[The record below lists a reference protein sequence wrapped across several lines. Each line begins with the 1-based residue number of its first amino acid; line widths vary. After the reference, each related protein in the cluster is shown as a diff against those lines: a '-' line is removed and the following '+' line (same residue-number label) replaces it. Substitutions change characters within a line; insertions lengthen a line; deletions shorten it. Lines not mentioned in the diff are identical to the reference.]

1 MKLFNFLEIFG
12 EYISTE
18 KYRNMLKNTM
28 FADLHINKENS
39 AITATLHVDIF
50 ENIMC
55 LKAVAAEIKAALKMK
70 SVEFDYILPPEA
82 LKYECFPMLIRVVK
96 KGVPQA
102 NGFLDDIE
110 TSFVDNV
117 FTINFLKHGRDICE
131 NAGAHTFLEEYV
143 FEHFGREIKVVLT
156 GKDSDENDFVKKQQE
171 IDRANMPVRPPDENP
186 NFEGV
191 PVDFSNVKT
200 IYGNFKYAKPK
211 PICEVTPDDGTA
223 LIWGDVFKYESR
235 LLKDGKQKIITFNLT
250 DGTGAYTCKMKAA
263 KEDLEYIENKI
274 CDGMTLVVRGK
285 VVYDTFDK
293 DYQIYPQAISIVS
306 KLRVVDE
313 AEEKRVELHLHTN
326 MSAMDAMS
334 SAKSIVKKAMDLGH
348 TAIAITDHG
357 CVQAFPEACNTARGK
372 DFKIIY
378 GCEAYLVDDYNEDGT
393 KKTVDEIKTSKY
405 YHCILLVKNKVGL
418 KNLYKLISRSN
429 LDYFRKRP
437 RMPKSLIAEM
447 REGLILGSACSE
459 GELFDAIVEGKSP
472 EEIIKIAS
480 FYDYLEI
487 QPVGNNEYMLRKESM
502 KPANRDKF
510 RNINSFADI
519 QNINRQIIAIG
530 DQLGKKTVATGD
542 VHFLNKEDAVFR
554 AILQAGQG
562 FDDADNQPPL
572 YLKTTGEMLEEFAYL
587 GEETAKEVVVTNT
600 NIIADMIEPGILPIP
615 DGTFNPIIPGAEEDL
630 TNCCWERAKEWY
642 GDPVPELVAKR
653 LERELESIIKNG
665 FAGLYMI
672 ARLLVK
678 HSEECG
684 YYVGSRGSVG
694 SSFVAIMAGISE
706 VNPLEPHYRCPKC
719 KYTEFFVHN
728 EVGSGFDLPVKNCPE
743 CGEPL
748 IRDGHEI
755 PFETFLGFFGDKSPD
770 IDLNF
775 AGEYQSQSHKYTE
788 EIFGKA
794 FVFKAGTIS
803 GVADKTAYGFVKK
816 YLDEREIYATRAEID
831 RLTMGC
837 TGVKRTTGQHPG
849 GMVVVPNTYEVED
862 FTPVQR
868 PADDETKDIITTHFD
883 FNSMHDTLLKLD
895 ELGHDVPTI
904 YKHLT
909 DLTGIDVLDIDISD
923 RKLYELCTSPE
934 PLGITAEELGWPT
947 GTLSIPEMGTDFTKG
962 MLLEAK
968 PKTFADLI
976 QIAGLSHGTDVW
988 LGNAQD
994 LIKNGVCTISEVI
1007 GTRDSIMVYLMH
1019 CGLEPKQAFDI
1030 METVRKKN
1038 KYLTPEMIE
1047 IMKSHNVPAWYI
1059 ESCDKIQYMFPKAHA
1074 AAYIIASLRLAWF
1087 KIYHPLE
1094 YYCAYLTVRGDDVDA
1109 ESMSKGK
1116 DAVKTLLH
1124 FIKNKGKEASS
1135 AEKSKETIMQ
1145 IVFEAMVRG
1154 IEFLPIDIY
1163 KSTASSYEPEEVVEA
1178 DGTVTKKIRMPFASL
1193 AGVGENAAEQLA
1205 KAREDGGGEFSSIED
1220 FAFRSGAG
1228 KSTIETL
1235 KACGAFGDLPDSDQ
1249 ISLF

>member
-1 MKLFNFLEIFG
+1 MTLYNFPEIFG
-12 EYISTE
+12 EYIATE
-18 KYRNMLKNTM
+18 KYRSMLSNTM
-28 FADLHINKENS
+28 FTDLHINKENS
-39 AITATLHVDIF
+39 SMSAMLHVDTF
-50 ENIMC
+50 QNIMC
-55 LKAVAAEIKAALKMK
+55 LKAVAGEIKNALKLK
-70 SVEFDYILPPEA
+70 SVDFEYVLPPEA
-82 LKYECFPMLIRVVK
+82 LKAECFPMLLKVVK
-96 KGVPQA
+96 KSVPQT
-102 NGFLDDIE
+102 NGFLDDIDTEFDGE
-110 TSFVDNV
+110 T
-117 FTINFLKHGRDICE
+117 FTINFLKHGRDICK
-131 NAGAHTFLEEYV
+131 NAGADKFLEEYILQ
-143 FEHFGREIKVVLT
+143 HFDKQIAVVLE
-156 GKDSDENDFVKKQQE
+156 GKDSDAEDFLKKQRE
-171 IDRANMPVRPPDENP
+171 IDRANQPVKPPEENP

-191 PVDFSNVKT
+191 PLDFSSVKS
-200 IYGNFKYAKPK
+200 IYGSFKYAKPK
-211 PICEVTPDDGTA
+211 PMCDVSFDDGDV
-223 LIWGDVFKYESR
+223 LVWGDVFKYETR
-235 LLKDGKQKIITFNLT
+235 DTKDGKRLIIDFNITDNTGSFACKFFEVKEQLEYLDQKIK
-250 DGTGAYTCKMKAA
+250 DGVTV
-263 KEDLEYIENKI
+263 I
-274 CDGMTLVVRGK
+274 VRGPLI
-285 VVYDTFDK
+285 YDDYKKDHVIKPVSVALVDK
-293 DYQIYPQAISIVS
+293 IDE
-306 KLRVVDE
+306 VDE

-334 SAKSIVKKAMDLGH
+334 SAKSIVKKAMKWGH
-348 TAIAITDHG
+348 KAIAITDHG
-357 CVQAFPEACNTARGK
+357 CVQAFPEACNTARGT

-378 GCEAYLVDDYNEDGT
+378 GCECYLVNDINDDGT
-393 KKTVDEIKTSKY
+393 KKSVEEIKADRY
-405 YHCILLVKNKVGL
+405 FHCILLVKNKVGL

-429 LDYFRKRP
+429 LDYFHKKP
-437 RMPKSLIAEM
+437 RMPKSLIHEM
-447 REGLILGSACSE
+447 REGLIIGSACSE
-459 GELFDAIVEGKSP
+459 GELYHAFLTKQSKEKIVE
-472 EEIIKIAS
+472 IAN

-487 QPVGNNEYMLRKESM
+487 QPVGNNEYMITSQ
-502 KPANRDKF
+502 RDGCE
-510 RNINSFADI
+510 NIDSFDDI
-519 QNINRQIIAIG
+519 QDINKAIITLG
-530 DQLGKKTVATGD
+530 DELGKLTVATGD
-542 VHFLNKEDAVFR
+542 VHFLNKNDSKYR

-562 FDDADNQPPL
+562 FSDADSQPPL
-572 YLKTTGEMLEEFAYL
+572 YLKTTAEMLEDFAYL
-587 GEETAKEVVVTNT
+587 GEETAREVVITNT
-600 NIIADMIEPGILPIP
+600 NKIADQIEAGILPIP
-615 DGTFNPIIPGAEEDL
+615 DGTFNPVIPGAEEDL

-642 GDPVPELVAKR
+642 GDPVPEVVAKR

-706 VNPLEPHYRCPKC
+706 VNPLEPHYRCPEC
-719 KYTEFFVHN
+719 KYSEFFLHN
-728 EVGSGFDLPVKNCPE
+728 EVGSGFDLPPKNCPE
-743 CGEPL
+743 CGAPL
-748 IRDGHEI
+748 VRDGHEI

-775 AGEYQSQSHKYTE
+775 AGEYQAQSHKYTE
-788 EIFGKA
+788 ELFGKA
-794 FVFKAGTIS
+794 YVFKAGTIS

-816 YLDEREIYATRAEID
+816 YVEERGLSVTKAEID
-831 RLTMGC
+831 RLTIGC

-868 PADDETKDIITTHFD
+868 PADDVTKDIITTHFD

-934 PLGITAEELGWPT
+934 PLGVTAEELGWPT

-962 MLLEAK
+962 MLLEAR
-968 PKTFADLI
+968 PQTFADLI
-976 QIAGLSHGTDVW
+976 QIAGLSHGTAVW

-994 LIKNGVCTISEVI
+994 LIKDGTCTISEVI

-1087 KIYHPLE
+1087 KIYYPLE

-1109 ESMSKGK
+1109 EAMSKGK
-1116 DAVKTLLH
+1116 AAVKTLLQM
-1124 FIKNKGKEASS
+1124 IRNKGKEASA
-1135 AEKSKETIMQ
+1135 AEKAKETIMM
-1145 IVFEAMVRG
+1145 IVYEAMVRG

-1163 KSTASSYEPEEVVEA
+1163 KSTASSYEPEC
-1178 DGTVTKKIRMPFASL
+1178 GKIRMPFSAL
-1193 AGVGENAAEQLA
+1193 AGVGEAAAEQLA
-1205 KAREDGGGEFSSIED
+1205 KARDDGGAEFSSIED
-1220 FAFRSGAG
+1220 FSIRAGAG
-1228 KSTIETL
+1228 KSTVDLL
-1235 KACGAFGDLPDSDQ
+1235 KSCGAFGDLPDSDQ
-1249 ISLF
+1249 MSLF

>member
-1 MKLFNFLEIFG
+1 MKLYNFLEIFG
-12 EYISTE
+12 EYVATD
-18 KYRNMLKNTM
+18 KYRQMLRNTL
-28 FADLHINKENS
+28 FTDLNINKEDMTM
-39 AITATLHVDIF
+39 TALLHVDAF

-55 LKAVAAEIKAALKMK
+55 LKAVANEIKTSLKMRN
-70 SVEFDYILPPEA
+70 VEFEYVLPPEA
-82 LKYECFPMLIRVVK
+82 LNVNCFPMLLKVVK
-96 KGVPQA
+96 KSVPQT
-102 NGFLDDIE
+102 NGFLDEIE
-110 TSFVDNV
+110 THFQDDV
-117 FTINFLKHGRDICE
+117 FTITFLKHGRDICE
-131 NAGAHTFLEEYV
+131 NARAHEFLEEYILN
-143 FEHFGREIKVVLT
+143 HFDRKIKVVLE
-156 GKDSDENDFVKKQQE
+156 GENSNVEDFLKKQKE
-171 IDRANMPVRPPDENP
+171 IDRSNQPVKPPEENP
-186 NFEGV
+186 NFDDV
-191 PVDFSNVKT
+191 PLDFNSVKS
-200 IYGNFKYAKPK
+200 IYGSFKYAKPK
-211 PICEVTPDDGTA
+211 PMSEVSFDDGEV
-223 LIWGDVFKYESR
+223 LVWGDVFKYETR
-235 LLKDGKQKIITFNLT
+235 ETKDGKRLIMEFNITDN
-250 DGTGAYTCKMKAA
+250 TGSFACKFFDL
-263 KEDLEYIENKI
+263 KEQLEYLDSKIKDGVTIIVRGPLIYDEYKKDYVIKPNSVSTINKI
-274 CDGMTLVVRGK
+274 DE
-285 VVYDTFDK
+285 
-293 DYQIYPQAISIVS
+293 
-306 KLRVVDE
+306 VDS

-334 SAKSIVKKAMDLGH
+334 SAKSIVKKAMKWGH
-348 TAIAITDHG
+348 KAIAITDHG
-357 CVQAFPEACNTARGK
+357 CVQAFPEACNTARGSG
-372 DFKIIY
+372 FKIIY
-378 GCEAYLVDDYNEDGT
+378 GCECYLVNDYNEDGS
-393 KKTVDEIKTSKY
+393 KKSLEEIKADRY
-405 YHCILLVKNKVGL
+405 FHCILLVKNKVGL
-418 KNLYKLISRSN
+418 KNLYKLVSRSN
-429 LDYFRKRP
+429 IDYFHKKP

-447 REGLILGSACSE
+447 REGLIIGSACSE
-459 GELFDAIVEGKSP
+459 GELYHAFLTGASHEKLVE
-472 EEIIKIAS
+472 IAS

-487 QPVGNNEYMLRKESM
+487 QPVGNNEYMILSQ
-502 KPANRDKF
+502 RDGCE
-510 RNINSFADI
+510 NINSFDDI
-519 QNINRQIIAIG
+519 QEINKQIIHLG
-530 DQLGKKTVATGD
+530 DELGKKTVATGD
-542 VHFLNKEDAVFR
+542 VHFLNKNDSKFR

-562 FDDADNQPPL
+562 FSDADSQPPL
-572 YLKTTGEMLEEFAYL
+572 YLKTTEEMLNDFAYL
-587 GEETAKEVVVTNT
+587 GEDTAKEVVITNT
-600 NIIADMIEPGILPIP
+600 NIIADMIEPDILPIP
-615 DGTFNPIIPGAEEDL
+615 DGTFNPVIPGAEEDL

-642 GDPVPELVAKR
+642 GDPVPKVVADR
-653 LERELESIIKNG
+653 LEKELKSIISNG

-706 VNPLEPHYRCPKC
+706 VNPLEPHYRCPEC
-719 KYTEFFVHN
+719 KYTEFFMHN
-728 EVGSGFDLPVKNCPE
+728 EVGSGFDLPPKTCPK
-743 CGEPL
+743 CGTQL

-788 EIFGKA
+788 ELFGKA
-794 FVFKAGTIS
+794 YVFKAGTIS

-816 YLDEREIYATRAEID
+816 YVEERGLNITKAEID
-831 RLTMGC
+831 RLTIGC

-868 PADDETKDIITTHFD
+868 PADDATKDIITTHFD

-934 PLGITAEELGWPT
+934 PLGVTAEELGWPT

-962 MLLEAK
+962 MLLEAR
-968 PKTFADLI
+968 PQTFADLI
-976 QIAGLSHGTDVW
+976 QIAGLSHGTAVW

-994 LIKNGVCTISEVI
+994 LIKDGTCTISEVI

-1087 KIYHPLE
+1087 KIYKPLE

-1109 ESMSKGK
+1109 EAMSKGK
-1116 DAVKTLLH
+1116 NAVKTLLQM
-1124 FIKNKGKEASS
+1124 IRAKGKEASS
-1135 AEKSKETIMQ
+1135 AEKSKETIMM
-1145 IVFEAMVRG
+1145 IVYEAMVRG

-1163 KSTASSYEPEEVVEA
+1163 KSTASSYEPE
-1178 DGTVTKKIRMPFASL
+1178 DGKIRMPFSAL
-1193 AGVGENAAEQLA
+1193 AGVGEAAAEQLA
-1205 KAREDGGGEFSSIED
+1205 KARDDGGAEFSSIED
-1220 FAFRSGAG
+1220 FAIRAGAG
-1228 KSTIETL
+1228 KSTVDLL
-1235 KACGAFGDLPDSDQ
+1235 KSCGAFGDLPDSDQ
-1249 ISLF
+1249 MSLF

>member
-1 MKLFNFLEIFG
+1 MKLYNFPEIFG
-12 EYISTE
+12 EYIATE
-18 KYRNMLKNTM
+18 KYRSMLSNTL
-28 FADLHINKENS
+28 FTDLHINKEEGSMS
-39 AITATLHVDIF
+39 ALLHVDAF
-50 ENIMC
+50 QNIMC
-55 LKAVAAEIKAALKMK
+55 LKAVANEIKTALKLK
-70 SVEFDYILPPEA
+70 SVEFEYVLPPDA
-82 LKYECFPMLIRVVK
+82 LKTECFPMLLKVVK
-96 KGVPQA
+96 KSIPQT
-102 NGFLDDIE
+102 NGFLDEIDTE
-110 TSFVDNV
+110 FENDV
-117 FTINFLKHGRDICE
+117 FTINFLKHGRDICQ
-131 NAGAHTFLEEYV
+131 NAGADKFLEEYV
-143 FEHFGREIKVVLT
+143 LQHFDRNITVKLEG
-156 GKDSDENDFVKKQQE
+156 ENSNVEDFLKKQKE
-171 IDRANMPVRPPDENP
+171 IDRANQPVKPPEVNP
-186 NFEGV
+186 NFDGV
-191 PVDFSNVKT
+191 PLDFSSVKS
-200 IYGNFKYAKPK
+200 IYGVYKYAKPK
-211 PICEVTPDDGTA
+211 PMCDVAFDDGEV
-223 LIWGDVFKYESR
+223 IVWGDVFKYETR
-235 LLKDGKQKIITFNLT
+235 DTKDGKRLIIDFNITDNTGSFACKFFDVKEQLEYLDQKIK
-250 DGTGAYTCKMKAA
+250 DGVTV
-263 KEDLEYIENKI
+263 I
-274 CDGMTLVVRGK
+274 VRGPLIYDDYKKDHVIKPVSVALIDK
-285 VVYDTFDK
+285 VEE
-293 DYQIYPQAISIVS
+293 
-306 KLRVVDE
+306 VDE

-334 SAKSIVKKAMDLGH
+334 SAKSIVKKAMKWGH
-348 TAIAITDHG
+348 KAIAITDHG
-357 CVQAFPEACNTARGK
+357 CVQAFPEACNTARGT

-378 GCEAYLVDDYNEDGT
+378 GCECYLVNDINDDGS
-393 KKTVDEIKTSKY
+393 KKSVEEIKADRY
-405 YHCILLVKNKVGL
+405 FHCILLVKNKVGL
-418 KNLYKLISRSN
+418 KNLYKLVSRSN
-429 LDYFRKRP
+429 LDYFHKKP
-437 RMPKSLIAEM
+437 RMPKSLIHEM
-447 REGLILGSACSE
+447 REGLIIGSACSE
-459 GELFDAIVEGKSP
+459 GELYHAFLTKQSNEKIR
-472 EEIIKIAS
+472 EIAN

-487 QPVGNNEYMLRKESM
+487 QPVGNNEYMITSQ
-502 KPANRDKF
+502 RDGCE
-510 RNINSFADI
+510 NIDSFDDI
-519 QNINRQIIAIG
+519 QDINRAIITLG
-530 DQLGKKTVATGD
+530 DELGKLTVATGD
-542 VHFLNKEDAVFR
+542 VHFLNKNDAKFR

-562 FDDADNQPPL
+562 FSDADSQPPL
-572 YLKTTGEMLEEFAYL
+572 YLKTTNEMLEEFAYL
-587 GEETAKEVVVTNT
+587 GEETAREVVITNT
-600 NIIADMIEPGILPIP
+600 NKIADQIESGILPIP

-642 GDPVPELVAKR
+642 GDPVPEVVAKR

-706 VNPLEPHYRCPKC
+706 VNPLEPHYRCPNC
-719 KYTEFFVHN
+719 KYSEFFLHN
-728 EVGSGFDLPVKNCPE
+728 EVGSGFDLPPKNCPE
-743 CGEPL
+743 CGTPL
-748 IRDGHEI
+748 VRDGHEI

-775 AGEYQSQSHKYTE
+775 AGEYQAQSHKYTE
-788 EIFGKA
+788 ELFGKA
-794 FVFKAGTIS
+794 YVFKAGTIS

-816 YLDEREIYATRAEID
+816 YVEERGLNITKAEID
-831 RLTMGC
+831 RLTIGC

-868 PADDETKDIITTHFD
+868 PADDVTKDIITTHFD

-934 PLGITAEELGWPT
+934 PLGVTAEELGWPT

-962 MLLEAK
+962 MLLEAR
-968 PKTFADLI
+968 PQTFADLI
-976 QIAGLSHGTDVW
+976 QIAGLSHGTAVW

-994 LIKNGVCTISEVI
+994 LIKDGTCTISEVI

-1109 ESMSKGK
+1109 EAMSKGK
-1116 DAVKTLLH
+1116 AAVKTLLQM
-1124 FIKNKGKEASS
+1124 IRNKGKEASS
-1135 AEKSKETIMQ
+1135 AEKSKETIMM
-1145 IVFEAMVRG
+1145 IVYEAMVRG

-1163 KSTASSYEPEEVVEA
+1163 KSTASSYEPE
-1178 DGTVTKKIRMPFASL
+1178 DGKIRMPFAAL
-1193 AGVGENAAEQLA
+1193 AGVGEAAAEQLA
-1205 KAREDGGGEFSSIED
+1205 HARDDGGAEFSSIED
-1220 FAFRSGAG
+1220 FSIRAGAG
-1228 KSTIETL
+1228 KSTVDLL
-1235 KACGAFGDLPDSDQ
+1235 KSCGAFGDLPDSDQ
-1249 ISLF
+1249 MSLF

>member
-1 MKLFNFLEIFG
+1 MKLYNFPEIFG
-12 EYISTE
+12 EYIATE
-18 KYRNMLKNTM
+18 KYRRMLQNTL
-28 FADLHINKENS
+28 FTDLHINKEDS
-39 AITATLHVDIF
+39 SLTALLHVDSF

-55 LKAVAAEIKAALKMK
+55 LKAVANEVKSALKMK
-70 SVEFDYILPPEA
+70 SVEFEYVLPPQA
-82 LKYECFPMLIRVVK
+82 LKAECFPMLLKVVRK
-96 KGVPQA
+96 NVPQT
-102 NGFLDDIE
+102 NGFFDEIDTNFE
-110 TSFVDNV
+110 NDV
-117 FTINFLKHGRDICE
+117 FTITFLKHGRDICE
-131 NAGAHTFLEEYV
+131 NAGADKFLEDYILQ
-143 FEHFGREIKVVLT
+143 HFDKQITVKLEG
-156 GKDSDENDFVKKQQE
+156 ENSNADDFIKKQKE
-171 IDRANMPVRPPDENP
+171 IDRSNQPVKPPEENP

-191 PVDFSNVKT
+191 PLNFNSVKS
-200 IYGNFKYAKPK
+200 IYGSFKYAKPK
-211 PICEVTPDDGTA
+211 PMSEVSYDDGE
-223 LIWGDVFKYESR
+223 IIVWGDVFKYETR
-235 LLKDGKQKIITFNLT
+235 ETKDGKRLIIDFNITDNTGSFACKFFDVKEQLEYLDQKIK
-250 DGTGAYTCKMKAA
+250 DGVTV
-263 KEDLEYIENKI
+263 I
-274 CDGMTLVVRGK
+274 VRGPLI
-285 VVYDTFDK
+285 YDDYKKDHVIKPVSVALIDK
-293 DYQIYPQAISIVS
+293 IDE
-306 KLRVVDE
+306 VDE

-334 SAKSIVKKAMDLGH
+334 SAKSIVKRAMKWGH
-348 TAIAITDHG
+348 KAIAITDHG
-357 CVQAFPEACNTARGK
+357 CVQAFPEACNTARGS

-378 GCEAYLVDDYNEDGT
+378 GCECYLVNDINDDGT
-393 KKTVDEIKTSKY
+393 KKTVEEIKADRY
-405 YHCILLVKNKVGL
+405 FHCILLVKNKVGL
-418 KNLYKLISRSN
+418 KNLYKLVSRSN
-429 LDYFRKRP
+429 LDYFHKKP
-437 RMPKSLIAEM
+437 RMPKSLIHEM
-447 REGLILGSACSE
+447 REGLIIGSACSE
-459 GELFDAIVEGKSP
+459 GELYHAFLTQLSKEKIVE
-472 EEIIKIAS
+472 IAN

-487 QPVGNNEYMLRKESM
+487 QPVGNNEYMITSQ
-502 KPANRDKF
+502 RDGCE
-510 RNINSFADI
+510 NIDSFDDI
-519 QNINRQIIAIG
+519 QNINKAIITLG
-530 DQLGKKTVATGD
+530 DELGKKTVATGD
-542 VHFLNKEDAVFR
+542 VHFLDKNDSKYR

-562 FDDADNQPPL
+562 FSDADSQPPL
-572 YLKTTGEMLEEFAYL
+572 YLKTTQEMLDDFAYL
-587 GEETAKEVVVTNT
+587 GEETAREVVITNT

-615 DGTFNPIIPGAEEDL
+615 DGTFNPVIPGAEEDL
-630 TNCCWERAKEWY
+630 TKHCWDRAREWY
-642 GDPVPELVAKR
+642 GDPVPEVVAKR

-706 VNPLEPHYRCPKC
+706 VNPLEPHYRCPNC
-719 KYTEFFVHN
+719 KYSEFFLHN
-728 EVGSGFDLPVKNCPE
+728 EVGSGFDLPPKNCPE
-743 CGEPL
+743 CGTPL
-748 IRDGHEI
+748 VRDGHEI

-775 AGEYQSQSHKYTE
+775 AGEYQAQSHKYTE
-788 EIFGKA
+788 ELFGKA
-794 FVFKAGTIS
+794 YVFKAGTIS

-816 YLDEREIYATRAEID
+816 YVEERGLNITKAEID

-868 PADDETKDIITTHFD
+868 PADDVTKDIITTHFD

-934 PLGITAEELGWPT
+934 PLGITEEELGWPT

-962 MLLEAK
+962 MLLEAR
-968 PKTFADLI
+968 PQTFADLI
-976 QIAGLSHGTDVW
+976 QIAGLSHGTAVW

-994 LIKNGVCTISEVI
+994 LIKDGTCTISEVI

-1038 KYLTPEMIE
+1038 KYLTSEMKE
-1047 IMKSHNVPAWYI
+1047 IMKSHNVPDWYI

-1109 ESMSKGK
+1109 EAMSKGK
-1116 DAVKTLLH
+1116 AAVKTLLQM
-1124 FIKNKGKEASS
+1124 IRNKGKEASA
-1135 AEKSKETIMQ
+1135 AEKSKETIMM
-1145 IVFEAMVRG
+1145 IVYEAMVRG

-1163 KSTASSYEPEEVVEA
+1163 KSTASSYEPE
-1178 DGTVTKKIRMPFASL
+1178 DGKIRMPFAAL
-1193 AGVGENAAEQLA
+1193 AGVGEAAAEQLA
-1205 KAREDGGGEFSSIED
+1205 KARDDGGAEFSSVED
-1220 FAFRSGAG
+1220 FSIRAGAG
-1228 KSTIETL
+1228 KSTVDLL
-1235 KACGAFGDLPDSDQ
+1235 KSCGAFGNLPDSDQ
-1249 ISLF
+1249 MSLF